1 MQAPV
6 LARFGV
12 LIHTCAGSI
21 HRSETNFGRRPEQ
34 KSRVVRCRVR
44 YLALALMLL
53 APSQPRAD
61 VAAALEE
68 ATRLEDAGKPADA
81 LVSYQRVLDQA
92 GKQSSE
98 RARALAGLSGVEA
111 DLGRY
116 DAAAAHGR
124 EAAALFTTLGDQS
137 GAAMAL
143 NRAGLASLYA
153 GRYGEAEQALRAAL
167 DISSQIGDEEGRAE
181 QLGNLA
187 NVQFF
192 VGRYAD
198 AAHLYDEALAVT
210 IASRDEPWAPRRQRI
225 ILANQASLYQRLGRN
240 EQALTIY
247 CRLGATASDLRPRER
262 AQLLLN
268 LGVLYRRLGDPVKAL
283 ETYDEARALFQQ
295 DRHVD
300 GELGALKNRGIVL
313 ALDLGRLADAERS
326 FDAALA
332 GATRTG
338 NRREMLHAHL
348 YLGET
353 RLRQGRLDDASAD
366 FAAGLAL
373 ARELATPE
381 EEWKALYGLG
391 RATRD
396 EARRIAYFR
405 ESVAT
410 IERIRGQIRVP
421 SLRSDFLTDKREV
434 YDALFGAR
442 RSGGNASELFGILER
457 SHSRVWRDR
466 LGLSTP
472 LDIGSVQAALPRGAL
487 LLDYWHAPAG
497 SAVIAITRT
506 RAKVIPTR
514 AEEGDIRALVDA
526 LADASADWSAPAGR
540 LAALLPPA
548 DWFDDVDHV
557 VIVPDGLLAQ
567 VPFELLRV
575 GDRPLVEHAAVSY
588 TPTAA
593 TLLHQHEPSSWL
605 RWPWQTELRVFADPV
620 FSESALDDVEAVRRG
635 VRSTRAEASLIAGEL
650 SGRTIFYLGAD
661 NQKRYLLGR
670 GEQAPLLH
678 LATHA
683 FADATA
689 MEQSRIVFSPASSG
703 STAADYLFLNEAY
716 ELPLAGVELAVLSAC
731 DTGRGPLA
739 RGEGVQSFSRA
750 FLAAGARSTVTTLWR
765 VADSPTTQLMSV
777 FYHHLQRGVPR
788 DQALRL
794 AKLRFLES
802 GGPLAHPHY
811 WAAFVI
817 TGSAMSAVPHAISWT
832 ALGVAVAVSALAVT
846 GAVFL
851 ISRRARSV

>member
-1 MQAPV
+1 M
-6 LARFGV
+6 
-12 LIHTCAGSI
+12 
-21 HRSETNFGRRPEQ
+21 
-34 KSRVVRCRVR
+34 VRCGVR
-44 YLALALMLL
+44 YLAMALMLL
-53 APSQPRAD
+53 APSSPRAD
-61 VAAALEE
+61 PAAALRE
-68 ATRLEDAGKPADA
+68 AARLEDAGKPAA
-81 LVSYQRVLDQA
+81 AVESYQRVLGEA
-92 GKQSSE
+92 GERSPE

-116 DAAAAHGR
+116 TDAAAHGR
-124 EAAALFTTLGDQS
+124 EAAALFTSLGDAA

-153 GRYGEAEQALRAAL
+153 GRYAEAEQVLRAAL
-167 DISSQIGDEEGRAE
+167 DVSSRIRDEEGRAE

-210 IASRDEPWAPRRQRI
+210 AASHDQPWAARRQRL

-247 CRLGATASDLRPRER
+247 RQLGAPDSDLRPRER

-283 ETYDEARALFQQ
+283 ETYDQARGLFQQ

-326 FDAALA
+326 FEAALD

-338 NRREMLHAHL
+338 NRREMLHARL

-353 RLRQGRLDDASAD
+353 RLREGRPDDATAD
-366 FAAGLAL
+366 FSAGLAL

-391 RATRD
+391 RATGD
-396 EARRIAYFR
+396 EDRRITYFR
-405 ESVAT
+405 KSITT
-410 IERIRGQIRVP
+410 IERMREQIRVP

-434 YDALFGAR
+434 YDALFAAR
-442 RSGGNASELFGILER
+442 RSTGSASELFEILER

-466 LGLSTP
+466 LGLSAP
-472 LDIGSVQAALPRGAL
+472 VELGAVQAALPQGVL
-487 LLDYWHAPAG
+487 LLDYWQAPAG
-497 SAVIAITRT
+497 SAVVAVTRS
-506 RAKVIPTR
+506 RASVIQTNAQER
-514 AEEGDIRALVDA
+514 DIRALVDA
-526 LADASADWSAPAGR
+526 LAGPSSDWMAPARR
-540 LAALLPPA
+540 LSALIPPA
-548 DWFDDVDHV
+548 DWLDGIDHV
-557 VIVPDGLLAQ
+557 VVVPDGLLAL
-567 VPFELLRV
+567 VPFELLHA
-575 GDRPLVEHAAVSY
+575 GDRPLIAHAAVSY
-588 TPTAA
+588 TPTAGTVLRETQA
-593 TLLHQHEPSSWL
+593 SAGW
-605 RWPWQTELRVFADPV
+605 RWPWRSELRVFADPV
-620 FSESALDDVEAVRRG
+620 FSDTALDDAEEVRRG
-635 VRSTRAEASLIAGEL
+635 VRGTRAEATLIAHEL
-650 SGRTIFYLGAD
+650 SGRTVFHVGAD
-661 NQKRYLLGR
+661 NQKRHLLDG
-670 GEQAPLLH
+670 GQTAPLLH

-689 MEQSRIVFSPASSG
+689 MEQSRILFSPAASG
-703 STAADYLFLNEAY
+703 TTAADYLFLNEAY
-716 ELPLAGVELAVLSAC
+716 ELPLKGVELAVLSAC

-765 VADSPTTQLMSV
+765 VADSPTAQLMGV

-794 AKLRFLES
+794 AKLRFLE
-802 GGPLAHPHY
+802 GGTPLAHPHY

-817 TGSAMSAVPHAISWT
+817 SGNAQHPVPRAISWA
-832 ALGVAVAVSALAVT
+832 ALAAAVATALAVS
-846 GAVFL
+846 GAVVL
-851 ISRRARSV
+851 ASRRMRRR